1 MDESEDNAS
10 ENDEYEEYL
19 KRKEPIDKLALKF
32 IQSSEELIFG
42 GQDHSD
48 AVQSTV
54 VVDLSNDS
62 NLFIGENDSVRIGV
76 NMKSKKQRI
85 LPNHMARVASQHVS
99 NSILEIEID

>member
-1 MDESEDNAS
+1 LDERGDNAS

-32 IQSSEELIFG
+32 IQSSEEIIFG

-62 NLFIGENDSVRIGV
+62 NLFIGRDDSVSVGV
-76 NMKSKKQRI
+76 NVKSKKQRI
-85 LPNHMARVASQHVS
+85 LPNHMAKVASEHLS
-99 NSILEIEID
+99 KSILEIEID